1 MAEQDARIPKV
12 GDSGAT
18 PQSRELAGRRA
29 AASDALLRG
38 CWDRG
43 SHARLLSISGDP
55 TCISVVMFLLL
66 LAENMNS

>member
-1 MAEQDARIPKV
+1 M

-18 PQSRELAGRRA
+18 PQSWEMAGRRA
-29 AASDALLRG
+29 AAGGAPLPG

-55 TCISVVMFLLL
+55 TCISGVMLLLL
-66 LAENMNS
+66 LAENMNR